1 MPSCQAPLC
10 AAAPLSG
17 VVAPTGNA
25 FATHSAISVQGETAL
40 DSGREY
46 LANIGLLSSHGS
58 VAPSTPYRD
67 KVALCA
73 PPPPCLRLPFIVLV
87 PCRLTVESPGWVA
100 GTRRRWR

>member
-1 MPSCQAPLC
+1 MLIVNTDERPLLARGHRHRDGRHDSGSDIDIPVVVVPQS

-25 FATHSAISVQGETAL
+25 FATHSAISVQGATAL

-46 LANIGLLSSHGS
+46 LANFGLLPSHGS

-67 KVALCA
+67 KVAL
-73 PPPPCLRLPFIVLV
+73 
-87 PCRLTVESPGWVA
+87 
-100 GTRRRWR
+100 